1 MVYSQNFAPS
11 LSDSFDGPRATGR
24 VDLSSTRPVLSIQQA
39 DERPTGACSFSAQAR
54 SGVHTSTPL
63 NELFFS
69 RENIEALQQGIRYRV
84 WVESQGRFTIGR
96 QNERELMIV
105 MRSVYYQ
112 HARHS
117 PSDIVGQVREL
128 NGRVIEW
135 SVPEILNNLLQY
147 EAYKRDISQLPL
159 PLPRA
164 PMATMKGTRS
174 LELTPL
180 SGR

>member
-1 MVYSQNFAPS
+1 MGYSQNFAPS
-11 LSDSFDGPRATGR
+11 LGSGFDGQHATGR
-24 VDLSSTRPVLSIQQA
+24 VDLSSPRPPLFVQQA
-39 DERPTGACSFSAQAR
+39 DDRPTGACNFSSQAR
-54 SGVHTSTPL
+54 AGVHTSTPL

-96 QNERELMIV
+96 QNERELMII
-105 MRSVYYQ
+105 MRSIYYQ

-117 PSDIVGQVREL
+117 PNDIVGQVREL

-135 SVPEILNNLLQY
+135 SVPEIMNNLLQY
-147 EAYKRDISQLPL
+147 EGYKKDISQLPM

-164 PMATMKGTRS
+164 PIASMKGTRS
-174 LELTPL
+174 LELTP
-180 SGR
+180 RV